1 MAAFDRDSA
10 LERQQIHEISINVAR
25 RLLRLLER
33 SRNTPP
39 HVAADI
45 GSGARV
51 ISDVQR
57 EIEQLMASLPAHGP
71 LDIAVLTHILGS
83 HRRALDMLEVLE
95 ARLTQAV
102 GPDETRSDAA
112 RAHSALLAT
121 SREIERDA
129 QRYAQ
134 SYPES
139 YPQSYPLPSPGGARA
154 PLALTGPANMPGP
167 YPPQP
172 GAPQRQGAQRPPA
185 QQPPPPAHG
194 FGRRPE
200 PPLTKKR
207 RAGNAPKLPTLSEVR
222 ALLTDRKVTAA
233 FAVMTVVAGLAV
245 SVLSFI
251 GGGDAKHAALEP
263 GQKLDGRLD
272 DAAPETGSLAPSGGS
287 MSAEAAPA
295 TAALGP
301 VTDPLMEQPYLVVLA
316 TRQTTEELH
325 QDFRSLKGSYP
336 DILGTAKAR
345 VDRVQGQ
352 DRQNWYRLSLIPPQ
366 SRDDAKAVCSSLR
379 SAGMVG
385 CWIRPLPLGRPQ
397 H

>member
-95 ARLTQAV
+95 ARLAQAI
-102 GPDETRSDAA
+102 GPDETRSDVA

-134 SYPES
+134 SYP
-139 YPQSYPLPSPGGARA
+139 QSYPLPPPGGGGRA

-172 GAPQRQGAQRPPA
+172 GAPQRQGSPHPAGQQLLPPA
-185 QQPPPPAHG
+185 SG

-200 PPLTKKR
+200 PPLKKKR
-207 RAGNAPKLPTLSEVR
+207 RAGNGPKLPALSEIR

-233 FAVMTVVAGLAV
+233 FAVMTVIAGLAV
-245 SVLSFI
+245 SALSFI
-251 GGGDAKHAALEP
+251 GGGDTKHATHEP

-272 DAAPETGSLAPSGGS
+272 DAAPETGSLAPSGGG
-287 MSAEAAPA
+287 MSAEAAPVSS
-295 TAALGP
+295 ALGP

-397 H
+397 Q